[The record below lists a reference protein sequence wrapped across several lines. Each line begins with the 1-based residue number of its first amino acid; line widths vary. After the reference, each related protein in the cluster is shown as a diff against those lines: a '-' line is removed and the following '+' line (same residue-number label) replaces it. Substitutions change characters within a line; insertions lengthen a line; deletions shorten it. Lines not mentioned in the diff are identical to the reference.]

1 MSERYQSFAAVADGA
16 EAASAVRAALD
27 ALRATLP
34 AGAVAV
40 SELRRDAIVAPV
52 AALEL
57 GRIQRAIAD
66 GAAARRWRHSMN
78 NSLAAIM
85 AEAQLLEMERLTTS
99 QLDGVGR
106 IVAICRATVA
116 GLRRDVRDPASEA
129 DFESGEPEAT
139 DP

>member
-27 ALRATLP
+27 AVRATLP
-34 AGAVAV
+34 AGVVAV

-66 GAAARRWRHSMN
+66 GTAARRWRHAMN

-116 GLRRDVRDPASEA
+116 GLRRDVRDAASEA
-129 DFESGEPEAT
+129 ESESGEPEAT

>member
-1 MSERYQSFAAVADGA
+1 MAERYQSFAAVADGA
-16 EAASAVRAALD
+16 EAATAVRAALD

-40 SELRRDAIVAPV
+40 SELRSDAIVAPV

-116 GLRRDVRDPASEA
+116 GLRRDVQDAA
-129 DFESGEPEAT
+129 AESDSSEPEAT
-139 DP
+139 EP